1 MSSVGI
7 SSLSDEILLCILN
20 YVPVCDLLLNVARV
34 CRKLRVLCQDK
45 TLLTHVCLSEE
56 YTVGLSIY
64 NDIYTTCAERHMG
77 LFRHY
82 YIPLL

>member
-56 YTVGLSIY
+56 YTVGLVFI
-64 NDIYTTCAERHMG
+64 ITFT
-77 LFRHY
+77 LY
-82 YIPLL
+82 YLNNIKYKCSHNLH